1 MKKEEAICLME
12 KAKVIVVDVWNE
24 TNIDE
29 VGDVLC
35 SIDEATN
42 AIEEEIKEYYENRKR
57 RRNPSI

>member
-1 MKKEEAICLME
+1 MNKEKMIDKLE
-12 KAKVIVVDVWNE
+12 KAKDMVADVWNE

-42 AIEEEIKEYYENRKR
+42 AIEEFEEE
-57 RRNPSI
+57 